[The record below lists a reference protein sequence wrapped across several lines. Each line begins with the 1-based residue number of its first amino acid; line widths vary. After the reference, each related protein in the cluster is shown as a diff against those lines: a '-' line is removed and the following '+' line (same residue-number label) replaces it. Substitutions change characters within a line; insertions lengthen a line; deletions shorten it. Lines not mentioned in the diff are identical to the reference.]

1 MAFLGNTGLGDYIHY
16 RRINYYKY
24 GINRPIAKEGFKH
37 KKSVSGNMAAVEAYN
52 ELKQII
58 NNTIIAN
65 ATDTKTIENFYNS
78 ILKKKYSDLKEME
91 QIRSDINT
99 DEMETTLAKVIEEET
114 GKNFERSNLGLSSPS
129 GVSKASKYRG
139 ITATGGRSRGGG
151 KKQESIRFETIVNLS
166 KQLNELIIYLQQLT
180 KQNAVK
186 EKELKKTEES
196 IQKIKSIKNV
206 FLQAVME
213 KMSNGTIKDKSL
225 LRFINNQ
232 GELNDLGQALQ
243 AYNILAAYYGIA
255 NNTEIGTAGE
265 YFGAYAALISDKT
278 VQRTTDTLLKD
289 MKKSVVG
296 SSGRSKTTLTQISST
311 FVDNEKLVELMGN
324 ETWEINDEGAIASI
338 KPSQDTVDCK
348 IIFGDSNNIFNT
360 TTVNISFK
368 NVYSTAGRLGSYEGV
383 ATLSEAPLL
392 SLLQLV
398 NTNFGNHYINYL
410 VESGQYSIPISYSPK
425 LESTIRYAVA
435 VRAITGAR
443 HIGFEKLSNYFIV
456 NIRGSQCI
464 RVFSSSDILKAL
476 SPYFGTFN
484 ENYFKIEGLPERS
497 SLPNIWNDVSVQGR
511 ITQVLAELAKIK
523 ISASLTNDF
532 FTKY

>member
-16 RRINYYKY
+16 KRINYYKY

-37 KKSVSGNMAAVEAYN
+37 KKSVNANIAAVEAYN
-52 ELKQII
+52 ELKQIV

-65 ATDTKTIENFYNS
+65 TTDTKTIENFYNNV
-78 ILKKKYSDLKEME
+78 LKKKYSDLKEME
-91 QIRSDINT
+91 QIRANVDT
-99 DEMETTLAKVIEEET
+99 DEMEATLAEAIEKET
-114 GKNFERSNLGLSSPS
+114 RKNFERSNLGLSNPS
-129 GVSKASKYRG
+129 GISGTNKYRG
-139 ITATGGRSRGGG
+139 ITSSGGRSRGNG
-151 KKQESIRFETIVNLS
+151 KKQESVQFGTIVKLS
-166 KQLNELIIYLQQLT
+166 EQLTKLITYLQQLSQ
-180 KQNAVK
+180 QNAVK
-186 EKELKKTEES
+186 DKELKKAQEN
-196 IQKIKSIKNV
+196 IQKIQSIKNV

-225 LRFINNQ
+225 LKFINDQ
-232 GELNDLGQALQ
+232 GELNELGQALQ
-243 AYNILAAYYGIA
+243 AYNILAAYYGIV
-255 NNTEIGTAGE
+255 NNVEIGTAGE

-278 VQRTTDTLLKD
+278 IQQTGDTLLRDIKD
-289 MKKSVVG
+289 SVVG
-296 SSGRSKTTLTQISST
+296 TSGRSKTILTQISST

-324 ETWEINDEGAIASI
+324 ETWEVNDEGVVASI
-338 KPSQDTVDCK
+338 KPSQDTVDCR

-360 TTVNISFK
+360 TSVNISFK
-368 NVYSTAGRLGSYEGV
+368 NIYSTVGRLGSYEGV

-443 HIGFEKLSNYFIV
+443 NIGFEKLSNYFIV
-456 NIRGSQCI
+456 NIRGLQRI

-476 SPYFGTFN
+476 SPYFGIFN
-484 ENYFKIEGLPERS
+484 ENYFKIEGLPERN
-497 SLPNIWNDVSVQGR
+497 SLPNVWNDVSVQGR
-511 ITQVLAELAKIK
+511 ITQILAELAKIK
-523 ISASLTNDF
+523 ISASLTNEF